1 MSGKSIKRGLT
12 GSRGDKSSLSEDIR
26 FPLSFFILI
35 ATFTCMAEGVEIEEA
50 QTWNQGEIMH
60 DNLVDGGSE
69 EGDRFGFPLASG
81 DFNGDNSDDLAIGVP
96 GEGLGNISSAGA
108 VNVVYGRSCPHGED
122 RRKCG
127 LKGDG
132 AQLWHQDMLTPG
144 QSEEGDSF
152 GSSLAS
158 GDFNGDKYDDLAVGV
173 PGKKLGNKRNAGA
186 VYVIYGSPRGLTNN
200 SSQLWHQDMFIPGQ
214 SEGGDSFG
222 SSLASGDFTGDKCD
236 DLAVGVPYEKV
247 GGENKAGAIYIVRGS
262 SQGLTN
268 NSYQFLYQDTIG
280 KGKSEEGDNFGY
292 SLASGKFDGD
302 DFEDLAIG
310 VPNEDVEEKDAGYVN
325 VLFGYKDGLRKKNVD
340 GGWYQERRGGNS
352 EKGDQYGYS
361 LASGNFNGDK
371 YDDLAV
377 GVPREDKEKGKNKKD
392 AGAVNILYGSDIG
405 FQEWKH
411 FVLTQEYPKLGKS
424 EGYDLFGYS
433 LASGDFNQDTIDDLA
448 IGIPYED
455 KPIKNN
461 GAVEILYGS
470 VEGFNSRT
478 KAEVLI
484 QTEGK
489 SEDNDRFGIAVA
501 SGDFDSNGRYDLAV
515 GVVGEPKKTDQRG
528 EVTVFMMYR

>member
-12 GSRGDKSSLSEDIR
+12 GSRGDKSLLSEDIR

-35 ATFTCMAEGVEIEEA
+35 ATFTCMAEGIEIDA
-50 QTWNQGEIMH
+50 QSWNQDMIKH

-69 EGDRFGFPLASG
+69 RGDRFGFSLASG
-81 DFNGDNSDDLAIGVP
+81 DFNGDKADDLAVGVP

-108 VNVVYGRSCPHGED
+108 VNVVYGRSHQSGQA
-122 RRKCG
+122 RTKSG

-132 AQLWHQDMLTPG
+132 SQLWHQDMLIPG
-144 QSEEGDSF
+144 QSEEGASF

-158 GDFNGDKYDDLAVGV
+158 GNFNGDEYDDLAVGV
-173 PGKKLGNKRNAGA
+173 PGKKFGSKRNAGA

-200 SSQLWHQDMFIPGQ
+200 SSQLWHQDMLIPGQ

-222 SSLASGDFTGDKCD
+222 FSLASGDFTGDKCD

-247 GGENKAGAIYIVRGS
+247 KGENKAGAIYIVRGS

-292 SLASGKFDGD
+292 SLASGNFDGD
-302 DFEDLAIG
+302 EYEDLAIG
-310 VPNEDVEEKDAGYVN
+310 VPNENVEEKDTGYVKDAGYVN
-325 VLFGYKDGLRKKNVD
+325 VLFGYKDGLRKKND

-361 LASGNFNGDK
+361 LASGDFNGDE

-377 GVPREDKEKGKNKKD
+377 GVPREDIKNKND
-392 AGAVNILYGSDIG
+392 AGAVNILYGSNFG
-405 FQEWKH
+405 FLEGKH
-411 FVLTQEYPKLGKS
+411 IQLIQEYPILEKF
-424 EGYDLFGYS
+424 EGDDLFGYS
-433 LASGDFNQDTIDDLA
+433 LASGNFNGDKYDDLA
-448 IGIPYED
+448 IGVPHED
-455 KPIKNN
+455 VAIKDNKA
-461 GAVEILYGS
+461 GAVDILYGS
-470 VEGFNSRT
+470 KDRFNRT
-478 KAEVLI
+478 KAEHLY
-484 QTEGK
+484 QTKGK
-489 SEDNDRFGIAVA
+489 PEYNDRFGMAVA
-501 SGDFDSNGRYDLAV
+501 SGDFDNNGRYDLAV
-515 GVVGEPKKTDQRG
+515 GVPLKTDQRG
-528 EVTVFMMYR
+528 EVAVFMMYR